1 MILGFNMI
9 FENVREFS
17 NVKVFA
23 DNELMTFTDFLKF
36 EFSKDE
42 KESEQD
48 YKERC
53 DFFLANKEYDIFSND
68 DDLRSFC
75 ILNQQ
80 VIAELLVDC
89 DAYELD
95 TENVFKSSF
104 KPSNSFVD
112 QPLVKW
118 EHERAIRFFEIPQ
131 IKEQYGNP
139 DNLLEQFHEAEKFYD
154 EDGNLELFNA
164 VKSVFE
170 K

>member
-1 MILGFNMI
+1 MI

-23 DNELMTFTDFLKF
+23 DNNLMSLKDFLKF
-36 EFSKDE
+36 ESCKDDR
-42 KESEQD
+42 ESEEE

-53 DFFLANKEYDIFSND
+53 DFFLINKEYDIFNND
-68 DDLRSFC
+68 NDLRRFC

-89 DAYELD
+89 DVYELD

-104 KPSNSFVD
+104 KPTNSFVD

-118 EHERAIRFFEIPQ
+118 EHERAVRFFEIPQ

-154 EDGNLELFNA
+154 KDGNLELFNA